1 MSTTAA
7 RTPDRVSKFLV
18 PEIVFGHGALSEA
31 GFAARRLDARRVFIV
46 TDPGIIA
53 AGWLA
58 ELQQHL
64 DDVGLPYVVWH
75 GVTPN
80 PKDHEV
86 ATGHLRY
93 QASGTD
99 VIIGLG
105 GGSVIDAAKAVA
117 VLSSNGGQI
126 LDYEGVD
133 RVTQAI
139 PPLIMIPSTSG
150 TGADLSQF
158 CVITDTVRKLKAT
171 LIGRALVPN
180 ISITD
185 PRLLVTMPEDLNA
198 ATGLD
203 ALTHGIEA
211 YVSRAASPLTDVH
224 ALTAI
229 RLVSG
234 NLLRTIDTPLDTG
247 ARAGMAQARLEAGLE
262 PVLWHAVTPNP
273 KDHEV
278 RAAFRDYVDSGA
290 DVVVGIGGG
299 SVIDAAKGVAI
310 LQGNGGDILDYAGVD
325 QATRPIPPLVMIPST
340 SGTGA
345 DVSQFCIVTDTA
357 RSVKITIMGRALVP
371 DISITDARLLVTMPE
386 DLNAA
391 TGLDA
396 LTHGVEAYVSLA
408 HNPLAD
414 GHALNAVGL
423 VCRHLR
429 STMTHPRSEPARA
442 KMAQASLEAG
452 LAFTNAILG
461 ATHAMSHQVGGLL
474 DAPHGVVNGVL
485 LPHVM
490 RFNAGTHPEPFVPI
504 AQALGLAV
512 ESMSPEDA
520 AHAAADHVRELANSV
535 GVPKGLGDLGVTEE
549 DIAQL
554 SINTLGDACLTTNP
568 RDASVDDVTAIFRAA
583 L

>member
-1 MSTTAA
+1 MSSVVA
-7 RTPDRVSKFLV
+7 RSPDRVSKFLV

-46 TDPGIIA
+46 TDPGIVE
-53 AGWLA
+53 AGWLT

-64 DDVGLPYVVWH
+64 DDVDLPYVVWH

-86 ATGHLRY
+86 AAGHRSY
-93 QASGTD
+93 RESGAD
-99 VIIGLG
+99 MIIGLG
-105 GGSVIDAAKAVA
+105 GGSVIDAAKAIA
-117 VLSSNGGQI
+117 VLSTNGGQI

-158 CVITDTVRKLKAT
+158 CVITDTVRRIKAT

-185 PRLLVTMPEDLNA
+185 PRLLVTMPEELNA

-229 RLVSG
+229 RLVSD
-234 NLLRTIDTPLDTG
+234 NLLQTMDLPEDTD
-247 ARAGMAQARLEAGLE
+247 ARAG
-262 PVLWHAVTPNP
+262 
-273 KDHEV
+273 
-278 RAAFRDYVDSGA
+278 
-290 DVVVGIGGG
+290 
-299 SVIDAAKGVAI
+299 
-310 LQGNGGDILDYAGVD
+310 
-325 QATRPIPPLVMIPST
+325 
-340 SGTGA
+340 
-345 DVSQFCIVTDTA
+345 
-357 RSVKITIMGRALVP
+357 
-371 DISITDARLLVTMPE
+371 
-386 DLNAA
+386 
-391 TGLDA
+391 
-396 LTHGVEAYVSLA
+396 
-408 HNPLAD
+408 
-414 GHALNAVGL
+414 
-423 VCRHLR
+423 
-429 STMTHPRSEPARA
+429 
-442 KMAQASLEAG
+442 MAQASLEAG

-461 ATHAMSHQVGGLL
+461 ATHAMSHQVGGAL
-474 DAPHGVVNGVL
+474 DLPHGVLNGVL

-490 RFNAGTHPEPFVPI
+490 RFNAGACPERFVPV
-504 AQALGLAV
+504 AQTLGVSVDRLSAQ
-512 ESMSPEDA
+512 DA
-520 AHAAADHVRELANSV
+520 AYAAADRVRELADSV
-535 GVPKGLGDLGVTEE
+535 GVPKGLGDLGVTAE
-549 DIAQL
+549 DIDQL

-568 RDASVDDVTAIFRAA
+568 RDASQDEISAIFRAA